1 MSLAMSQ
8 AGTTTDNGYSMH
20 FVGLLSPRFLLSS
33 MPERVYQLSKETDP
47 NPLERRWRE
56 ELWRIAV

>member
-1 MSLAMSQ
+1 MSQ
-8 AGTTTDNGYSMH
+8 AGTTTDNGYAER
-20 FVGLLSPRFLLSS
+20 FVDVVSLPILLSS

-47 NPLERRWRE
+47 NLLERRWRE

>member
-1 MSLAMSQ
+1 
-8 AGTTTDNGYSMH
+8 MH
-20 FVGLLSPRFLLSS
+20 FAGLLSPRFLLSR
-33 MPERVYQLSKETDP
+33 MPERVYRLSKKTDP